1 MVLGLFQKKKV
12 PVVGI
17 DISSTAVKVLQLG
30 KVGNRYRVDRYAV
43 EPLPQG
49 AVVERDIRDTE
60 AVGNAIRKAVK
71 KAKANTKHAAVAVSG
86 SAVIT
91 RSIQMDKGLDDE
103 EMEERILIEGEQYIP
118 YPMEEV
124 SYDFKVL
131 GDSPNTENMVDVL
144 LAASRRTNVETRIEA
159 LEDAGLTAKVVDI
172 EAYAIERA
180 YQLTKKKTVEH
191 VENSV
196 VAIIDIGA
204 TVTSLNV
211 LRNGQVIY
219 NREQLFGGNQ
229 LTEEI
234 QGRYGLSYQ
243 EAGLA
248 KKQGSL
254 PDDYETEILVPFA
267 EVITQQVGRAL
278 QFFFS
283 ASEFNEVNEIIL
295 AGGCASINGL
305 DMMIQEHLAT
315 PTRVANPFAEMSIS
329 SNVNTQALSSDA
341 PAMMISCGLALR
353 SFD

>member
-1 MVLGLFQKKKV
+1 MVLGLFQKKQV
-12 PVVGI
+12 SVVGI

-30 KVGNRYRVDRYAV
+30 KVGSRYRVDRYAV

-60 AVGNAIRKAVK
+60 AVGNAIK
-71 KAKANTKHAAVAVSG
+71 KAIQKARANTKYAAVAVSG

-91 RSIQMDKGLDDE
+91 RSIQMEKGLDDE
-103 EMEERILIEGEQYIP
+103 EMEDRIRIEADQYIP
-118 YPMEEV
+118 YPLEEV
-124 SYDFKVL
+124 NMDFRVL
-131 GDSPNTENMVDVL
+131 GDSATADNMVDVL
-144 LAASRRTNVETRIEA
+144 LAASRSTNVDSRVEA
-159 LEDAGLTAKVVDI
+159 LEDADLIPKIVDI

-191 VENSV
+191 IENSV

-204 TVTSLNV
+204 TITSLNV
-211 LRNGQVIY
+211 LQNGQVIY

-234 QGRYGLSYQ
+234 QSRYGLSYQ

-254 PDDYETEILVPFA
+254 PDDYEAEILIPFA

-283 ASEFNEVNEIIL
+283 ASEFNAVNEIIL

-305 DMMIQEHLAT
+305 DMMIQEHLGT

-329 SNVNTQALSSDA
+329 SHVNTQALSSDA

>member
-1 MVLGLFQKKKV
+1 MVLGLFQKKQV

-30 KVGNRYRVDRYAV
+30 KTGNRYRVDRYAV

-60 AVGNAIRKAVK
+60 AVGNAIK
-71 KAKANTKHAAVAVSG
+71 KAIQKARASTKYAAVAVSG

-91 RSIQMDKGLDDE
+91 RSIQMEKGLDDE
-103 EMEERILIEGEQYIP
+103 EMEERIRVEADQYIP
-118 YPMEEV
+118 YPLEEV
-124 SYDFKVL
+124 NLDFEVL
-131 GDSPNTENMVDVL
+131 GDSAAADNMVDVL
-144 LAASRRTNVETRIEA
+144 LAASRSTNVDSRVEA
-159 LEDAGLTAKVVDI
+159 LDDAGLIPKIVDI

-180 YQLTKKKTVEH
+180 YQLTKKKTVDH
-191 VENSV
+191 IENSV

-204 TVTSLNV
+204 TITSLNV
-211 LRNGQVIY
+211 LQNGQVIY

-234 QGRYGLSYQ
+234 QSRYGLSYQ

-283 ASEFNEVNEIIL
+283 ASEFNAVNEIIL
-295 AGGCASINGL
+295 AGGCASITGL
-305 DMMIQEHLAT
+305 DMMIQEHLGT

-329 SNVNTQALSSDA
+329 SHVNTQALSSDA

>member
-1 MVLGLFQKKKV
+1 MVLGLFQNKQV

-60 AVGNAIRKAVK
+60 AVGNAIKKAVQ
-71 KAKANTKHAAVAVSG
+71 KARATTKYAAVAVSG

-91 RSIQMDKGLDDE
+91 RSIQMEKGLDDE
-103 EMEERILIEGEQYIP
+103 EMEDRIRIEADQYIP
-118 YPMEEV
+118 YPLEEV
-124 SYDFKVL
+124 NLDFQVL
-131 GDSPNTENMVDVL
+131 GDSVSGENMVDVL
-144 LAASRRTNVETRIEA
+144 LAASRSTNVDSRVEA
-159 LEDAGLTAKVVDI
+159 LEDADLVPKIVDI

-191 VENSV
+191 IENSV

-204 TVTSLNV
+204 TITSLNV
-211 LRNGQVIY
+211 LQNGQVIY

-234 QGRYGLSYQ
+234 QSRYGLSYQ

-254 PDDYETEILVPFA
+254 PDDYESEILVPFA
-267 EVITQQVGRAL
+267 EIITQQVGRAL

-283 ASEFNEVNEIIL
+283 ASEFNSVNEIIL

-305 DMMIQEHLAT
+305 DMMIQEHLGT

-329 SNVNTQALSSDA
+329 SHVNTQALSSDA

>member
-1 MVLGLFQKKKV
+1 MVLGLFKKKQV
-12 PVVGI
+12 SVIGI

-60 AVGNAIRKAVK
+60 AVGNAIKKAVQ
-71 KAKANTKHAAVAVSG
+71 KARANTKYAAVAVSG

-91 RSIQMDKGLDDE
+91 RSIQMEKGLDDE
-103 EMEERILIEGEQYIP
+103 EMEDRIRVEADQYIP
-118 YPMEEV
+118 YPLEEV
-124 SYDFKVL
+124 NMDFRVL
-131 GDSPNTENMVDVL
+131 GDSASADNMVDVL
-144 LAASRRTNVETRIEA
+144 LAASRSTNVDSRMEA
-159 LEDAGLTAKVVDI
+159 LFDADLIPKIVDI

-191 VENSV
+191 IENSV

-204 TVTSLNV
+204 TITSLNV
-211 LRNGQVIY
+211 LQNGQVIY

-234 QGRYGLSYQ
+234 QSRYGLSYQ

-267 EVITQQVGRAL
+267 EIITQQVGRAL

-283 ASEFNEVNEIIL
+283 ASEFNSVNEIIL

-305 DMMIQEHLAT
+305 DMMIQEHLGT

-329 SNVNTQALSSDA
+329 SHVNTQALSSDA

>member
-1 MVLGLFQKKKV
+1 MVLGLFQKKQV

-60 AVGNAIRKAVK
+60 AVGNAIKKAVQ
-71 KAKANTKHAAVAVSG
+71 KARANTKYAAVAVSG

-91 RSIQMDKGLDDE
+91 RSIQMEKGLDDE
-103 EMEERILIEGEQYIP
+103 AMEDQIRIEADQYIP
-118 YPMEEV
+118 YPLEEV
-124 SYDFKVL
+124 NMDFRVL
-131 GDSPNTENMVDVL
+131 GDSASADNMVDVL
-144 LAASRRTNVETRIEA
+144 LAASRSTNVDSRVEA
-159 LEDAGLTAKVVDI
+159 LEDADLVAKVVDI

-191 VENSV
+191 IENSV

-204 TVTSLNV
+204 TITSLNV
-211 LRNGQVIY
+211 LQNGQVIY

-234 QGRYGLSYQ
+234 QSRYGLSYQ

-254 PDDYETEILVPFA
+254 PDDYEAEILIPFA
-267 EVITQQVGRAL
+267 EIITQQVGRAL

-283 ASEFNEVNEIIL
+283 ASEFNSVNEIIL

-305 DMMIQEHLAT
+305 DMMIQEHLGT

-329 SNVNTQALSSDA
+329 SHVNTQALSSDA

>member
-1 MVLGLFQKKKV
+1 MGLFKKKQL
-12 PVVGI
+12 PVIGI

-49 AVVERDIRDTE
+49 VVVERDIRDTE
-60 AVGNAIRKAVK
+60 AVGNAIKKAVD
-71 KAKANTKHAAVAVSG
+71 KARTTTKYAAVAVSG

-91 RSIQMDKGLDDE
+91 RSIQMEKGLTDL
-103 EMEERILIEGEQYIP
+103 EMEDVIKVEADQYIP
-118 YPMEEV
+118 YPLEEV
-124 SYDFKVL
+124 NLDFQVL
-131 GDSPNTENMVDVL
+131 GDSEVNDNQVDVL
-144 LAASRRTNVETRIEA
+144 LAASRSVNVDSRVDA
-159 LEDAGLTAKVVDI
+159 LEIAGLIPKVVDI

-180 YQLTKKKTVEH
+180 YQLTKKKTVDH
-191 VENSV
+191 IENSV
-196 VAIIDIGA
+196 VAIVDIGA
-204 TVTSLNV
+204 TMTSLNV

-234 QGRYGLSYQ
+234 QSRYGLSYQ

-254 PDDYETEILVPFA
+254 PDDYETEVLIPFA
-267 EVITQQVGRAL
+267 EIITQQVGRAL

-283 ASEFNEVNEIIL
+283 ASEFNSVNEIIL
-295 AGGCASINGL
+295 AGGCASIDGL
-305 DMMIQEHLAT
+305 DGMIQEHLGT

-329 SNVNTQALSSDA
+329 SHVNTQALSADA

>member
-1 MVLGLFQKKKV
+1 MVLGLFKKKQV
-12 PVVGI
+12 QLLGI
-17 DISSTAVKVLQLG
+17 DISSTAVKILQLG

-43 EPLPQG
+43 EPLSQG

-60 AVGNAIRKAVK
+60 AVGNAIK
-71 KAKANTKHAAVAVSG
+71 KAIQKARASTKFAAVAVSG

-91 RSIQMDKGLDDE
+91 RSIQMDKGLSDE
-103 EMEERILIEGEQYIP
+103 EMEEIIKIEADQYIP
-118 YPMEEV
+118 YPLEEV
-124 SYDFKVL
+124 NLDFQII
-131 GDSPNTENMVDVL
+131 GDSETNDNQVDVL
-144 LAASRRTNVETRIEA
+144 LAASRSVNVDSRVDA
-159 LEDAGLTAKVVDI
+159 LEIAGLTPKIVDI

-180 YQLTKKKTVEH
+180 YQLTKKKTVDH
-191 VENSV
+191 IENSV
-196 VAIIDIGA
+196 VAIVDIGA
-204 TVTSLNV
+204 TMTSLNV
-211 LRNGQVIY
+211 LQNGQVIY

-234 QGRYGLSYQ
+234 QSRYGLSYQ

-254 PDDYETEILVPFA
+254 PDDYETEVLIPFA
-267 EVITQQVGRAL
+267 EIITQQVGRAL

-283 ASEFNEVNEIIL
+283 ASEFNSVNEIIL
-295 AGGCASINGL
+295 AGGCASIDGL
-305 DMMIQEHLAT
+305 DGMIQEHLGT

-329 SNVNTQALSSDA
+329 SHVNTQALSADA

>member
-1 MVLGLFQKKKV
+1 MVLGLFKKKKV
-12 PVVGI
+12 PMIGI
-17 DISSTAVKVLQLG
+17 DISSTAVKILQLG

-60 AVGNAIRKAVK
+60 AVGNAIKKAVK
-71 KAKANTKHAAVAVSG
+71 KANASTKFAAVAVSG

-91 RSIQMDKGLDDE
+91 RSIQMDKGLSDD
-103 EMEERILIEGEQYIP
+103 EMEEQIKLEADQYIP
-118 YPMEEV
+118 YPLEEV
-124 SYDFKVL
+124 NLDFQVM
-131 GDSPNTENMVDVL
+131 GDSEVNAEQVDVL
-144 LAASRRTNVETRIEA
+144 LAASRSVNVDSRADA
-159 LEDAGLTAKVVDI
+159 LEIAGLTPKVVDI

-180 YQLTKKKTVEH
+180 YQLTKKKTVDH

-196 VAIIDIGA
+196 VAIVDIGA
-204 TVTSLNV
+204 TMTSLNV

-234 QGRYGLSYQ
+234 QSRYGLSYQ

-254 PDDYETEILVPFA
+254 PDDYETEVLMPFA
-267 EVITQQVGRAL
+267 EIITQQVGRAL

-283 ASEFNEVNEIIL
+283 ASEFNTVNEIIL
-295 AGGCASINGL
+295 AGGCASIDGL
-305 DMMIQEHLAT
+305 DGMIQEHLGT

-329 SNVNTQALSSDA
+329 SHVNTQALSADA

>member
-1 MVLGLFQKKKV
+1 MVLGLFKKKQL
-12 PVVGI
+12 PVIGI

-49 AVVERDIRDTE
+49 VVVERDIRDTE
-60 AVGNAIRKAVK
+60 AVGNAIKKAVD
-71 KAKANTKHAAVAVSG
+71 KARTTTKYAAVAVSG

-91 RSIQMDKGLDDE
+91 RSIQMEKGLTDQ
-103 EMEERILIEGEQYIP
+103 EMEDVIKVEADQYIP
-118 YPMEEV
+118 YPLEEV
-124 SYDFKVL
+124 NLDFEVL
-131 GDSPNTENMVDVL
+131 GDSDVNENQVDVL
-144 LAASRRTNVETRIEA
+144 LAASRSVNVDSRIDA
-159 LEDAGLTAKVVDI
+159 LEIAGLIPKVVDI

-191 VENSV
+191 IENSV
-196 VAIIDIGA
+196 VAIVDIGA
-204 TVTSLNV
+204 TMTSLNV

-234 QGRYGLSYQ
+234 QSRYGLSYQ

-254 PDDYETEILVPFA
+254 PDDYETEVLIPFA
-267 EVITQQVGRAL
+267 EIITQQVGRAL

-283 ASEFNEVNEIIL
+283 ASEFNSVNEIIL
-295 AGGCASINGL
+295 AGGCASIDGL
-305 DMMIQEHLAT
+305 DGMIQEHLGT

-329 SNVNTQALSSDA
+329 SHVNTQALSADA

>member
-1 MVLGLFQKKKV
+1 MVLGLFQKKQV
-12 PVVGI
+12 SVVGI

-30 KVGNRYRVDRYAV
+30 KVGSRYRVDRYAV

-60 AVGNAIRKAVK
+60 AVGSAIKKAVQ
-71 KAKANTKHAAVAVSG
+71 KARANTKYAAVAVSG

-91 RSIQMDKGLDDE
+91 RSIQMEKGLEDE
-103 EMEERILIEGEQYIP
+103 EMEDRIRIEADQYIP
-118 YPMEEV
+118 YPLEEV
-124 SYDFKVL
+124 NMDFRIL
-131 GDSPNTENMVDVL
+131 GDSASADNMVDVL
-144 LAASRRTNVETRIEA
+144 LAASRSTNVDSRVEA
-159 LEDAGLTAKVVDI
+159 LEDADLIPKIVDI

-191 VENSV
+191 IENSV
-196 VAIIDIGA
+196 VAIVDIGA
-204 TVTSLNV
+204 TITSLNV
-211 LRNGQVIY
+211 LQNGQVIY

-234 QGRYGLSYQ
+234 QSRYGLSYQ

-254 PDDYETEILVPFA
+254 PDDYEAEILIPFA

-283 ASEFNEVNEIIL
+283 ASEFNAVNEIIL

-305 DMMIQEHLAT
+305 DMMIQEHLGT

-329 SNVNTQALSSDA
+329 SHVNTQALSSDA

>member
-1 MVLGLFQKKKV
+1 MVLGLFQKKQV

-60 AVGNAIRKAVK
+60 AVGNAIKKAVQ
-71 KAKANTKHAAVAVSG
+71 KARANTKYAAVAVSG

-91 RSIQMDKGLDDE
+91 RSIQMEKGLDDE
-103 EMEERILIEGEQYIP
+103 AMEDQIRIEADQYIP
-118 YPMEEV
+118 YPLEEV
-124 SYDFKVL
+124 NMDFRVL
-131 GDSPNTENMVDVL
+131 GDSASADNMVDVL
-144 LAASRRTNVETRIEA
+144 LAASRSSNVDSRVEA
-159 LEDAGLTAKVVDI
+159 LEDADLVAKVVDI

-191 VENSV
+191 IENSV

-204 TVTSLNV
+204 TITSLNV
-211 LRNGQVIY
+211 LQNGQVIY

-234 QGRYGLSYQ
+234 QSRYGLSYQ

-254 PDDYETEILVPFA
+254 PDDYEAEILIPFA
-267 EVITQQVGRAL
+267 EIITQQVGRAL

-283 ASEFNEVNEIIL
+283 ASEFNSVNEIIL

-305 DMMIQEHLAT
+305 DMMIQEHLGT

-329 SNVNTQALSSDA
+329 SHVNTQALSSDA

>member
-1 MVLGLFQKKKV
+1 MVLGLFQKKQV

-60 AVGNAIRKAVK
+60 AVGNAIK
-71 KAKANTKHAAVAVSG
+71 KAIQKARANTKYAAVAVSG

-91 RSIQMDKGLDDE
+91 RSIQMEKGLDDE
-103 EMEERILIEGEQYIP
+103 EMEDRIRIEADQYIP
-118 YPMEEV
+118 YPLEEV
-124 SYDFKVL
+124 NMDFRIL
-131 GDSPNTENMVDVL
+131 GDSASADNMVDVL
-144 LAASRRTNVETRIEA
+144 LAASRSTNVDSRVEA
-159 LEDAGLTAKVVDI
+159 LEDADLVPKIVDI

-191 VENSV
+191 IENSV

-204 TVTSLNV
+204 TITSLNV
-211 LRNGQVIY
+211 LQNGQVIY

-234 QGRYGLSYQ
+234 QSRYGLSYQ

-254 PDDYETEILVPFA
+254 PDDYEAEILIPFA
-267 EVITQQVGRAL
+267 EIITQQVGRAL

-283 ASEFNEVNEIIL
+283 ASEFNAVNEIIL

-305 DMMIQEHLAT
+305 DMMIQEHLGT

-329 SNVNTQALSSDA
+329 SHVNTQALSSDA

>member
-1 MVLGLFQKKKV
+1 MVLGLFQNKQV

-60 AVGNAIRKAVK
+60 AVGNAIKKAVQ
-71 KAKANTKHAAVAVSG
+71 KARATTKYAAVAVSG

-91 RSIQMDKGLDDE
+91 RSIQMEKGLDDE
-103 EMEERILIEGEQYIP
+103 EMEDRIRIEADQYIP
-118 YPMEEV
+118 YPLEEV
-124 SYDFKVL
+124 NLDFQVL
-131 GDSPNTENMVDVL
+131 GDSISGENMVDVL
-144 LAASRRTNVETRIEA
+144 LAASRSTNVDSRVEA
-159 LEDAGLTAKVVDI
+159 LEDADLVPKIVDI

-191 VENSV
+191 IENSV

-204 TVTSLNV
+204 TITSLNV
-211 LRNGQVIY
+211 LQNGQVIY

-234 QGRYGLSYQ
+234 QSRYGLSYQ

-254 PDDYETEILVPFA
+254 PDDYESEILVPFA
-267 EVITQQVGRAL
+267 EIITQQVGRAL

-283 ASEFNEVNEIIL
+283 ASEFNAVNEIIL

-305 DMMIQEHLAT
+305 DMMIQEHLGT

-329 SNVNTQALSSDA
+329 SHVNTQALSSDA

>member
-1 MVLGLFQKKKV
+1 MVLGLFKKKQL
-12 PVVGI
+12 PVIGI

-49 AVVERDIRDTE
+49 VVVERDIRDTE
-60 AVGNAIRKAVK
+60 AVGNAIKKAVD
-71 KAKANTKHAAVAVSG
+71 KARTTTKYAAVAVSG

-91 RSIQMDKGLDDE
+91 RSIQLEKGLTDQ
-103 EMEERILIEGEQYIP
+103 EMEDVIKVEADQYIP
-118 YPMEEV
+118 YPLEEV
-124 SYDFKVL
+124 NLDFEVL
-131 GDSPNTENMVDVL
+131 GDSDVNDNQVDVL
-144 LAASRRTNVETRIEA
+144 LAASRSVNVDSRIDA
-159 LEDAGLTAKVVDI
+159 LEIAGLIPKVVDI

-180 YQLTKKKTVEH
+180 YQLTKKKTVDH
-191 VENSV
+191 IENSV
-196 VAIIDIGA
+196 VAIVDIGA
-204 TVTSLNV
+204 TMTSLNV

-234 QGRYGLSYQ
+234 QSRYGLSYQ

-254 PDDYETEILVPFA
+254 PDDYETEVLIPFA
-267 EVITQQVGRAL
+267 EIITQQVGRAL

-283 ASEFNEVNEIIL
+283 ASEFNSVNEIIL
-295 AGGCASINGL
+295 AGGCASIDGL
-305 DMMIQEHLAT
+305 DGMIQEHLGT

-329 SNVNTQALSSDA
+329 SHVNTQALSADA

>member
-1 MVLGLFQKKKV
+1 MGLFKKKQL
-12 PVVGI
+12 PVIGI

-49 AVVERDIRDTE
+49 VVVERDIRDTE
-60 AVGNAIRKAVK
+60 AVGNAIKKAVD
-71 KAKANTKHAAVAVSG
+71 KARTTTKYAAVAVSG

-91 RSIQMDKGLDDE
+91 RSIQMEKGLTDQ
-103 EMEERILIEGEQYIP
+103 EMEDVIKVEADQYIP
-118 YPMEEV
+118 YPLEEV
-124 SYDFKVL
+124 NLDFEVL
-131 GDSPNTENMVDVL
+131 GDSDVNDNQVDVL
-144 LAASRRTNVETRIEA
+144 LAASRSVNVDSRIDA
-159 LEDAGLTAKVVDI
+159 LEIAGLIPKVVDI

-180 YQLTKKKTVEH
+180 YQLTKKKTVDH
-191 VENSV
+191 IENSV
-196 VAIIDIGA
+196 VAIVDIGA
-204 TVTSLNV
+204 TMTSLNV

-234 QGRYGLSYQ
+234 QSRYGLSYQ

-254 PDDYETEILVPFA
+254 PDDYETEVLIPFA
-267 EVITQQVGRAL
+267 EIITQQVGRAL

-283 ASEFNEVNEIIL
+283 ASEFNSVNEIIL
-295 AGGCASINGL
+295 AGGCASIDGL
-305 DMMIQEHLAT
+305 DGMIQEHLGT

-329 SNVNTQALSSDA
+329 SHVNTQALSADA

>member
-1 MVLGLFQKKKV
+1 MVLGLFKKKQL
-12 PVVGI
+12 PVIGI

-49 AVVERDIRDTE
+49 VVVERDIRDTE
-60 AVGNAIRKAVK
+60 AVGNAIKKAVD
-71 KAKANTKHAAVAVSG
+71 KARTTTKYAAVAVSG

-91 RSIQMDKGLDDE
+91 RSIQMDKGLTDQ
-103 EMEERILIEGEQYIP
+103 EMEDVIKVEADQYIP
-118 YPMEEV
+118 YPLEEV
-124 SYDFKVL
+124 NLDFEVL
-131 GDSPNTENMVDVL
+131 GDSDVNENQVDVL
-144 LAASRRTNVETRIEA
+144 LAASRSVNVDSRIDA
-159 LEDAGLTAKVVDI
+159 LEIAGLIPKVVDI

-191 VENSV
+191 IENSV
-196 VAIIDIGA
+196 VAIVDIGA
-204 TVTSLNV
+204 TMTSLNV

-234 QGRYGLSYQ
+234 QSRYGLSYQ

-254 PDDYETEILVPFA
+254 PDDYETEVLIPFA
-267 EVITQQVGRAL
+267 EIITQQVGRAL

-283 ASEFNEVNEIIL
+283 ASEFNSVNEIIL
-295 AGGCASINGL
+295 AGGCASIDGL
-305 DMMIQEHLAT
+305 DGMIQEHLGT

-329 SNVNTQALSSDA
+329 SHVNTQALSADA